1 MDLSLVSTTTVFD
14 DQSWLAS
21 ADGTQATKTITLDMA
36 LFTAATHFPNGHVP
50 SGTPLGKKTA
60 TGLYGPY
67 DNAASDGREVAAGF
81 LYGLAKVGNGLPGVT
96 SSGKAGAAL
105 LWRGAVR
112 LAKLPIALDSAGQ
125 ADLAAKFDLR

>member
-21 ADGTQATKTITLDMA
+21 ADGTAATKTITLDLA
-36 LFTAATHFPNGHVP
+36 LFTAATHFPNGHIP
-50 SGTPLGKKTA
+50 SGTPLGKKTS

-67 DNAASDGREVAAGF
+67 DDTASDGRQTASGF
-81 LYGLAKVGNGLPGVT
+81 LFGLSKVGNGLPGVT
-96 SSGKAGAAL
+96 STAKIGGAL

-112 LAKLPIALDSAGQ
+112 LSKLPIALDSAGQ